1 MDKLRRM
8 ALFTR
13 VVETGAMSAAAR
25 ELSLSASAI
34 SQQMRL
40 LEAET
45 GVVLLHR
52 STRKLTLTEAGR
64 AFYEG
69 CAAMV
74 KAAQSAEQ
82 RLAELRD
89 AAVGELRIAAPVGFA
104 GTHLAGALAPLLQ
117 HNPGLSLRL
126 LIDDRRIDLIEERID
141 LAIRIG
147 AMADSSLVARELA
160 SWEVV
165 LCAAPAYLARKGL
178 PRKPEELLRHDWLVL
193 TVLETPHQLEMA
205 GPRGEPFRARI
216 EARVASTNSRS
227 LRELALAGAG
237 IARQPLPDV
246 EQEIA
251 EGRLIRL
258 LPEWRLPAIGVYAVT
273 PQREAQPAKVRYAI
287 DALRQYLASPN
298 ATQ

>member
-8 ALFTR
+8 ALFAR

-25 ELSLSASAI
+25 ELGMSTSAV
-34 SQQMRL
+34 SQQIRQ
-40 LEAET
+40 LEGET

-52 STRKLTLTEAGR
+52 STRKLTLSEAGA

-69 CAAMV
+69 CAEMV

-104 GTHLAGALAPLLQ
+104 GTHLAGALGPLLQ
-117 HNPGLSLRL
+117 KNPGLRLRL
-126 LIDDRRIDLIEERID
+126 FIEDRRIDLIEERID

-147 AMADSSLVARELA
+147 ALADSTLVARELA
-160 SWEVV
+160 SWEMV
-165 LCAAPAYLARKGL
+165 LCAAPSYLARAGM
-178 PRKPEELLRHDWLVL
+178 PQSPADLLAHDWLVL
-193 TVLETPHQLEMA
+193 TVLETPHQLELA
-205 GPRGEPFRARI
+205 GPKGESFKARV

-227 LRELALAGAG
+227 LREMALMGAG

-246 EQEIA
+246 EEELR
-251 EGRLIRL
+251 EGKLIRL
-258 LPEWRLPAIGVYAVT
+258 LPQWLVPAIGVYAVT
-273 PQREAQPAKVRYAI
+273 PQRDAQPAKVRHAI
-287 DALRQYLASPN
+287 DALRRYLARH
-298 ATQ
+298 

>member
-8 ALFTR
+8 ALFAR

-25 ELSLSASAI
+25 ELGMSPSAV
-34 SQQMRL
+34 SQQIRQ
-40 LEAET
+40 LEGET

-52 STRKLTLTEAGR
+52 STRKLTLSEAGA

-104 GTHLAGALAPLLQ
+104 GTHLAAALGPLLQ
-117 HNPGLSLRL
+117 NNPGLRLRL
-126 LIDDRRIDLIEERID
+126 FIEDRRIDLIEERID

-147 AMADSSLVARELA
+147 TLADSSLVARELA
-160 SWEVV
+160 SWEMV
-165 LCAAPAYLARKGL
+165 LCAAPSYLARAGM
-178 PRKPEELLRHDWLVL
+178 PQTPEALLAHDWLVL
-193 TVLETPHQLEMA
+193 TVLETPHQLELA
-205 GPRGEPFRARI
+205 GPHGENFRARV

-227 LRELALAGAG
+227 LREMALAGAG

-246 EQEIA
+246 EDELKN
-251 EGRLIRL
+251 GKLIRL
-258 LPEWRLPAIGVYAVT
+258 LPAWRVPPVGVYAVT
-273 PQREAQPAKVRYAI
+273 PQRDAQPAKVRHAI
-287 DALRQYLASPN
+287 EALRRYLAR
-298 ATQ
+298 

>member
-8 ALFTR
+8 ALFAR

-25 ELSLSASAI
+25 ELAMSTSAV
-34 SQQMRL
+34 SQQIRR

-52 STRKLTLTEAGR
+52 STRRLTLTEAGA

-104 GTHLAGALAPLLQ
+104 GTHLAGALGPLLQ
-117 HNPGLSLRL
+117 NHPELRL
-126 LIDDRRIDLIEERID
+126 RLFIEDRRIDLIEERID

-147 AMADSSLVARELA
+147 TLADSSLVARELA
-160 SWEVV
+160 VWDMV
-165 LCAAPAYLARKGL
+165 LCAAPAYIARRGL
-178 PRKPEELLRHDWLVL
+178 PKTPEAVLAHDWLVL
-193 TVLETPHQLEMA
+193 TVLETPHQLELT
-205 GPRGEPFRARI
+205 GPKNESFRARI

-227 LRELALAGAG
+227 LREMALAGAG

-246 EQEIA
+246 EDELKS
-251 EGRLIRL
+251 GRLIRI
-258 LPEWRLPAIGVYAVT
+258 LPEWRVPSIGVYAMT
-273 PQREAQPAKVRYAI
+273 PQRDAQPAKVRHAI
-287 DALRQYLASPN
+287 EALRQYLAD
-298 ATQ
+298 

>member
-8 ALFTR
+8 ALFAR

-25 ELSLSASAI
+25 ELGMSTSAV
-34 SQQMRL
+34 SQQIRQ
-40 LEAET
+40 LEGET

-52 STRKLTLTEAGR
+52 STRKLTLSEAGA

-69 CAAMV
+69 CAEMV

-117 HNPGLSLRL
+117 KNPGLRLRL
-126 LIDDRRIDLIEERID
+126 FIEDRRIDLIEERID

-147 AMADSSLVARELA
+147 ALADSTLVARELA
-160 SWEVV
+160 SWEMV
-165 LCAAPAYLARKGL
+165 LCAAPSYLARAGM
-178 PRKPEELLRHDWLVL
+178 PQSPADLLAHDWLVL
-193 TVLETPHQLEMA
+193 TVLETPHQLELA
-205 GPRGEPFRARI
+205 GPKGESFKARV

-227 LRELALAGAG
+227 LREMALMGAG

-246 EQEIA
+246 EEELR
-251 EGRLIRL
+251 EGKLIRL
-258 LPEWRLPAIGVYAVT
+258 LPQWLVPAIGVYAVT
-273 PQREAQPAKVRYAI
+273 PQRDALPAKVRHAI
-287 DALRQYLASPN
+287 DALRRYLARH
-298 ATQ
+298 

>member
-8 ALFTR
+8 ALFAR

-25 ELSLSASAI
+25 ELGMSTSAV
-34 SQQMRL
+34 SQQIRQ

-52 STRKLTLTEAGR
+52 STRKLTLSEAGA

-104 GTHLAGALAPLLQ
+104 GTHLAGALGPLLQ
-117 HNPGLSLRL
+117 HHPELRL
-126 LIDDRRIDLIEERID
+126 RLFIEDRRIDLIEERID

-147 AMADSSLVARELA
+147 TLADSSLVARELA
-160 SWEVV
+160 TWEMV
-165 LCAAPAYLARKGL
+165 LCAAPSYLARSGL
-178 PRKPEELLRHDWLVL
+178 PKTPEALLTHEWLVL
-193 TVLETPHQLEMA
+193 TVLETPNQLELT
-205 GPRGEPFRARI
+205 GPRGENFRARI

-227 LRELALAGAG
+227 LREMALAGAG

-246 EQEIA
+246 EA
-251 EGRLIRL
+251 ELKSGKLIRL
-258 LPEWRLPAIGVYAVT
+258 LPEWRVPAIGVYAVT
-273 PQREAQPAKVRYAI
+273 PQRDAQPAKVRHAI
-287 DALRQYLASPN
+287 EALRRYLAGS
-298 ATQ
+298 